1 MEIKKNAVENYKF
14 FCSLEGSDYIATP
27 FALEVILRLITT
39 FKSKRILEIGMGIGC
54 VADTILKYN
63 DKNKLE
69 IEYSGT
75 EKNDFC
81 LKALPINVAF
91 FKDVI
96 LYSELKEIKNEK
108 FDFIII
114 DGSDEALMNIKEYCN
129 KHTVLFIEGDR
140 QIQVQTVVKVFPKS
154 LYVNVITL
162 EKNPPYAH
170 EGRDINSYI
179 GGGQLIFANPT
190 FQMKIYWF
198 KEKVKTFIK
207 RKIRKFKRK

>member
-75 EKNDFC
+75 EK
-81 LKALPINVAF
+81 
-91 FKDVI
+91 
-96 LYSELKEIKNEK
+96 
-108 FDFIII
+108 
-114 DGSDEALMNIKEYCN
+114 M
-129 KHTVLFIEGDR
+129 
-140 QIQVQTVVKVFPKS
+140 
-154 LYVNVITL
+154 
-162 EKNPPYAH
+162 
-170 EGRDINSYI
+170 
-179 GGGQLIFANPT
+179 IFA
-190 FQMKIYWF
+190 
-198 KEKVKTFIK
+198 
-207 RKIRKFKRK
+207 

>member
-1 MEIKKNAVENYKF
+1 MEIKKSAVENYKF

-27 FALEVILRLITT
+27 FALEVILKLIIA
-39 FKSKRILEIGMGIGC
+39 FNLKKILEIGMGIGC

-69 IEYSGT
+69 IKYSGT
-75 EKNDFC
+75 EKNGFC
-81 LKALPINVAF
+81 LDVLPINVTF
-91 FKDVI
+91 FKDVK
-96 LYSELKEIKNEK
+96 LYSELKEIKNGK
-108 FDFIII
+108 FDFIIV

-129 KHTVLFIEGDR
+129 KHIVLFIEGDR
-140 QIQVQTVVKVFPKS
+140 EIQLQAVVKIFPKS

-170 EGRDINSYI
+170 EGRDMNSYV
-179 GGGQLIFANPT
+179 GGGQLIFVNPT

-207 RKIRKFKRK
+207 RKIRKFKGK